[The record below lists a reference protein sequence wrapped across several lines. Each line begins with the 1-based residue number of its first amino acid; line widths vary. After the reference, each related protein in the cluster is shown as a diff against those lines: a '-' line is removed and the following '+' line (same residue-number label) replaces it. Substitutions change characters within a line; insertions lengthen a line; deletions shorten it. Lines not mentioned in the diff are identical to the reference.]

1 MIYLDNAATTLKKPK
16 AVKRAMMKAFD
27 LASNAGRGGYDG
39 ANIAGEYI
47 FTAREK
53 AAELFGVED
62 CSNVIFSY
70 NATHAL
76 NMAIKGIARKNTH
89 CVVSGYEHNS
99 VTRPVTAL
107 AKDGVTYSV
116 ARGKLFCPQEI
127 IENFEASI
135 EKKTGFA
142 VCTHVSNA
150 FGYILP
156 VFEIDEL
163 CFKHGIPLII
173 DASQS
178 AGNIDIKMNRLKA
191 TVCICAPGHKG
202 LYGPQGT
209 GVLICR
215 DGRELATIIEGGTGS
230 MSNETE
236 QPNELPDK
244 LESGTMNVPAI
255 AGISEGISYVLKR
268 KPENIFEHEQMIIE
282 YLVSELRKMQGIKLF
297 VSEEK
302 SLQSGV
308 LSFSV
313 DGVSPERISEL
324 LNSRKIAV
332 RSGKHCAALA
342 HETVGTELGTVRV
355 SVSDFTLKNEVE
367 FFIKAMFDIVKK
379 I

>member
-16 AVKRAMMKAFD
+16 AVKKAMMQAFD
-27 LASNAGRGGYDG
+27 FAGNAGRGGYDG
-39 ANIAGEYI
+39 ATLAGEYI
-47 FTAREK
+47 FSARER
-53 AAELFGVED
+53 AAELFGVDD
-62 CSNVIFSY
+62 CVNVVFSY

-76 NMAIKGIARKNTH
+76 NMAIKGIASKNAH

-99 VTRPVTAL
+99 VIRPITSL
-107 AKDGVTYSV
+107 AKNGVTYSV
-116 ARGKLFCPQEI
+116 ARGKLFDPEEML
-127 IENFEASI
+127 ENFEASL
-135 EKKTGFA
+135 KRNTGFA

-163 CFKHGIPLII
+163 CFRHGIPLII

-178 AGNIDIKMNRLKA
+178 AGSIDIKMNRLKA

-209 GVLICR
+209 GILVCR

-230 MSNETE
+230 MSNEKE
-236 QPNELPDK
+236 QPKELPDK
-244 LESGTMNVPAI
+244 FESGTMNVPAI
-255 AGISEGISYVLKR
+255 AGLSEGISYVLQR
-268 KPENIFEHEQMIIE
+268 KPESIFEYEQELIE
-282 YLVSELRKMQGIKLF
+282 HLARELAKMRKIKLF
-297 VSEEK
+297 SSVENK
-302 SLQSGV
+302 LQSGV
-308 LSFSV
+308 LSFCV
-313 DGVSPERISEL
+313 EGVSPERVAEL

-342 HETVGTELGTVRV
+342 HETAGTEFGTVRV
-355 SVSDFTLKNEVE
+355 SVSDFTLKGEVE
-367 FFIKAMFDIVKK
+367 IFLKSMFDIVTK